1 MLPVVV
7 SNGHRRETSS
17 RPPINVHLNDF
28 SFIHALGYF
37 IVYWQL
43 VRRIYIYIVMELLN
57 IFIRFYLLFSLLSQH
72 FPFLIVVSGCILGI
86 NVINVVPIVEIGKYS
101 SFLDDRPNVLI

>member
-37 IVYWQL
+37 IVYWEL
-43 VRRIYIYIVMELLN
+43 VRRIYIYIYIVMELN
-57 IFIRFYLLFSLLSQH
+57 IFIRYVLFIIFTAQSTLSFSH
-72 FPFLIVVSGCILGI
+72 RGI
-86 NVINVVPIVEIGKYS
+86 
-101 SFLDDRPNVLI
+101 